1 MSKKAPFLPAIYLA
15 MIAVTGCGSGAA
27 KPSDGGIGGNSVG
40 GNPAS
45 GGSSGG
51 GGTAGGLGTGGAG
64 SGGAASA
71 SSVVTVSN
79 QYFNGVFGQSNVFAT
94 LATAAGM
101 ASAGTVTVTG
111 ATVPI
116 SMTPTSP
123 GNYISAEF
131 TSPLFATG
139 DTLVLSA
146 TGGDVPAFSNVQVV
160 APAGVVVTAP
170 VEVSSPITGANSYM
184 IDTTADLALAWT
196 GGETGLQVYFT
207 FQASEGNNTPIDV
220 RISFDSTLHAGTVP
234 KGMLSQLAGLG
245 NGVLLAQ
252 THRDTLFDDGI
263 VTSIDFSAAS
273 DYEGN
278 AVFQ

>member
-1 MSKKAPFLPAIYLA
+1 MSKEALLLPAIYLA
-15 MIAVTGCGSGAA
+15 MTAVTGCGSGAA
-27 KPSDGGIGGNSVG
+27 KPSDGGMGGNSVG
-40 GNPAS
+40 GNRAS

-71 SSVVTVSN
+71 SSSVSVSN
-79 QYFNGVFGQSNVFAT
+79 QYFDGVFGQSNVSASF
-94 LATAAGM
+94 ATAAGM

-116 SMTPTSP
+116 SMTPISP
-123 GNYISAEF
+123 GIYNTGELS
-131 TSPLFATG
+131 SPLFAAG

-160 APAGVVVTAP
+160 APAGVVVTEP
-170 VEVSSPITGANSYM
+170 VEVANYYM

-207 FQASEGNNTPIDV
+207 FQGSESNNTPIDV
-220 RISFDSTLHAGTVP
+220 TVSFDSTLHAGTVP
-234 KGMLSQLAGLG
+234 KGMLSELVGTTNGLIS
-245 NGVLLAQ
+245 AQ
-252 THRDTLFDDGI
+252 TFTSTQFDDGT
-263 VTSIDFSAAS
+263 VTSISFVAAS